1 MKSTDTALAQYLSGE
16 RYRREMDIARL
27 WKHWPELVGDEFA
40 GMVKPLGRQGNALVL
55 GVEDNLLMQEMVY
68 HTDALLDAIS
78 SFLGWQPFD
87 NIKYKLL
94 QNRTALDEIDLEK
107 EGAGSRLGQL
117 PDSSQVGALL
127 DVLPEDTPFG
137 RCYRAYIAL
146 HRQKRGDREGAS

>member
-1 MKSTDTALAQYLSGE
+1 MKDAETALAKYMSGE
-16 RYRREMDIARL
+16 RFRREMDIARL
-27 WKHWPELVGDEFA
+27 WKHWPELVGEEFA
-40 GMVKPLGRQGNALVL
+40 DMVKPLGRQGHTLIL

-68 HTDALLDAIS
+68 HTEALLEAVS
-78 SFLGWQPFD
+78 HFLGWKPFD

-94 QNRTALDEIDLEK
+94 QNRSALDEVDLEREK
-107 EGAGSRLGQL
+107 TGSSLGQL

-146 HRQKRGDREGAS
+146 HRQKRERGEEEP